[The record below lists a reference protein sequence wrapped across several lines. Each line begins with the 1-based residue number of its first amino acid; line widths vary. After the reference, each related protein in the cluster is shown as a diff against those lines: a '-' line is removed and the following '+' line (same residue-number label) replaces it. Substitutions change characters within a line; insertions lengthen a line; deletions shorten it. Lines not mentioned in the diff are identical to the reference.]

1 MNLKRNRLSLTITSS
16 LAATLVAA
24 TILVSPAANAADSNK
39 LVVMQD
45 APTLATAAHTEA
57 NTTGAVL
64 FFAADLRNLKRKKIG
79 EVIGQVTTF
88 DVTLDGVDEEED
100 RFRELV
106 FNMKD
111 GQIVVLGASQYTA
124 TAAPD
129 FANDNAPVTAVVVG
143 GTGDY
148 IGARG
153 IVTTKKLKNG
163 TFRHTFTF
171 MK

>member
-1 MNLKRNRLSLTITSS
+1 M
-16 LAATLVAA
+16 VAA
-24 TILVSPAANAADSNK
+24 TILVSPTAHAADSNK
-39 LVVMQD
+39 LVVTQD

-57 NTTGAVL
+57 NTSGAVL
-64 FFAADLRNLKRKKIG
+64 FFAADLRNTKRKKIG
-79 EVIGQVTTF
+79 EVIGQVTTI
-88 DVTLDGVDEEED
+88 DVTLDVVGEED

-111 GQIVVLGASQYTA
+111 GQIVVLGAAQYTA
-124 TAAPD
+124 TTAPD
-129 FANDNAPVTAVVVG
+129 FAKDNAPVTAVIVG

-163 TFRHTFTF
+163 TYRHTFKF
-171 MK
+171 VN

>member
-1 MNLKRNRLSLTITSS
+1 MNLKRNRLALTITSS

-24 TILVSPAANAADSNK
+24 TILVSPTAHAADSNK
-39 LVVMQD
+39 LVVTQD

-57 NTTGAVL
+57 NTSGAVL
-64 FFAADLRNLKRKKIG
+64 FFAADLRNTKRKKIG
-79 EVIGQVTTF
+79 EVIGQVTTI
-88 DVTLDGVDEEED
+88 DVTLDVVGEED

-111 GQIVVLGASQYTA
+111 GQIVVLGAAQYTA
-124 TAAPD
+124 TTAPN
-129 FANDNAPVTAVVVG
+129 FAKDNAPVTAVIVG

-163 TFRHTFTF
+163 TYRHTFKF
-171 MK
+171 VN

>member
-57 NTTGAVL
+57 NTSGAVL

-79 EVIGQVTTF
+79 ELIGQVTTF
-88 DVTLDGVDEEED
+88 DVTLDGVDEED

>member
-24 TILVSPAANAADSNK
+24 TILVSPTAHAADSNK

-57 NTTGAVL
+57 NTSGAVL
-64 FFAADLRNLKRKKIG
+64 FFAADLRNTKRKKIG
-79 EVIGQVTTF
+79 EVIGQVTTI
-88 DVTLDGVDEEED
+88 DVTLDVVGEED

-111 GQIVVLGASQYTA
+111 GQIVVLGAAQYTA
-124 TAAPD
+124 TTAPN
-129 FANDNAPVTAVVVG
+129 FAKDNAPVTAVIVG

-163 TFRHTFTF
+163 TYRHTFKF
-171 MK
+171 VN

>member
-1 MNLKRNRLSLTITSS
+1 MNLKKNRLSLTITSS

-57 NTTGAVL
+57 STTGAVL

-88 DVTLDGVDEEED
+88 DVTLDGVDEVD